1 MLELLTI
8 FVDNMIPV
16 LVIAAVGVVMRRRLD
31 VNPAPVSRM
40 MFYVFSPALAFDAV
54 YTSDI
59 SGGDFLRVYFGTL
72 ALLAAI
78 GALSFLFLRW
88 MEVAVSAGLCRR
100 VCVHATPRDPTC
112 HTISQREFATTLVST
127 FVFNGA
133 NFGISI
139 VSFAFGT
146 EALTYAVIIYIAGS
160 TVAWTLGPYVS
171 SSGVAS
177 MLQSFQDV
185 AVSTRHSVLRTPVV
199 YALVLAFALKA
210 AGIEALPPVLS
221 RTSQLLADASIPL
234 MLVLLGLQLGGFNKP
249 DRWRL
254 LLAGTSIRLLL
265 APLIA
270 IVCAALFNLDGA
282 ARFAFILQAGMP
294 TAVLTLI
301 LAYEFDTDRDLAL
314 NLIMTTTLISPI
326 TLTLLIYLLQN
337 GIV

>member
-16 LVIAAVGVVMRRRLD
+16 LAIAAVGVALRRRLN
-31 VNPAPVSRM
+31 VNPAMVSSM
-40 MFYVFSPALAFDAV
+40 MFYVFSPALAFDAI
-54 YTSDI
+54 YRRDI
-59 SGGDFLRVYFGTL
+59 SGGDFLRVYIGTL

-88 MEVAVSAGLCRR
+88 QR
-100 VCVHATPRDPTC
+100 
-112 HTISQREFATTLVST
+112 ISPREFATTLVST

-139 VSFAFGT
+139 VSFAFGA

-171 SSGVAS
+171 SSGKAS
-177 MLQSFQDV
+177 MLQSFQ
-185 AVSTRHSVLRTPVV
+185 SVLRTPVV

-210 AGIEALPPVLS
+210 AGIEELPPALS

-234 MLVLLGLQLGGFNKP
+234 MLVLLGLQLGGFQKP

-254 LLAGTSIRLLL
+254 LLLGTTIRLVL
-265 APLIA
+265 APLVA
-270 IVCAALFNLDGA
+270 IVCASLLNLEGA

-326 TLTLLIYLLQN
+326 TLTLLIYLLQS